1 MPRNN
6 FCLYI
11 ARLLK
16 KSQPLTVFSPKAGPM
31 KEDFEKLGLEVT
43 IVDTTAPS
51 FLKDLSG
58 ALRERKVGL
67 VLANTIMRCDIILMA
82 AELQMP
88 SVWVIHE
95 SWPQDQLDHYAKEV
109 FMCKDIDA
117 AVIKKLGRGWV
128 GGPGSGLADRTVGPP
143 IIGIGVR
150 AFAAAGTIVFP
161 SDMQR
166 HLYDGMFRPEAGHTI
181 YNGIPLQQL
190 NQFKQKEDRRKVRA
204 ALGYTD
210 EDFVVKGQVFSATA
224 CSKLIQEDGC
234 KNLKQLIV
242 GARYIRD
249 HEIKYIDEIFKV
261 AASHGVS
268 CKRWENLTED
278 EIGKPQI
285 TIMDIQAAVLRFYMA
300 ADVVLVASLNEVLP
314 LVICESMA
322 FERPVV
328 CSDIDAIPE
337 ALTDGVEGYLD
348 AIRQKVLKL
357 YRDPELRRR
366 MGQAGRA
373 RVLRQ
378 FSYEHM
384 GERYRELLDTVRSS
398 PSSVPVT
405 QGLSELKGK
414 TVLVDMDN
422 TLVDWDGEFIRRFAK
437 ASGRAIEEVEE
448 INFPEADRAL
458 VLDVI
463 ASPGFYEVLEPLP
476 GAVEALSTLVT
487 SGVDVKLLSAPHP
500 VCAASCAREK
510 FLSVERLLG
519 EEFLERLIITRDKT
533 HVQGEILVDDKP
545 QVTGRK
551 AAVWK
556 HVLFN
561 QSYNQDVQG
570 KVRMHSWSQ
579 WAETLPGYE
588 YLGNSFRL
596 VITPLT
602 DMCYM
607 TLMGAQSL
615 NLGGAPAGPA
625 GTGKTETTKDLA
637 KALAKQCVVFNCSPE
652 MDYLMV
658 GKFFKG
664 LASSGA
670 WCCFDEFNRIYI
682 EVLSVIAQQL
692 LQLFSAKRE
701 LTSYNDTVELE
712 FDSTLIT
719 MKPTFNVF
727 ITMNPG
733 YAGRSE
739 LPDNL
744 AALFRPM
751 AMMVPDYAM
760 IGEISFYAFGFEKG
774 RHLAKKMVTTF
785 QLCSEQLSAQSHYD
799 YGMRAVGAQS
809 RSTQVFWVLTRNH
822 FSGPDCAPD
831 TESPFQR
838 THVHVLNPKAIT
850 QNQLYGA
857 FDEVTR
863 EWSDGVAAEL
873 IRNATRDNHNPDHH
887 WVMFDGPA
895 ERHSWDLQTPDPRA
909 DRPDRAPTAMASTA
923 QRTWELENQVVQ
935 VDDAQIYAFDQSEQ
949 DAIFEKKP
957 WKDPHLCGYDPQ
969 EDVNFFKSVRM
980 SAVAM
985 IKIVMHA
992 KSGAPL
998 EVMGLM
1004 QGKVTADREFIIMD
1018 AFPLP
1023 VEGTETRVNA
1033 GAGANEFMVTYT
1045 ETSERI
1051 GKVEN
1056 ICGWSGIDVQTQMT
1070 YQQHQ
1075 EPFLAVVVDPVR
1087 TCASGKVDI
1096 GAFRTYPAGHQPQ
1109 EDGPNE
1115 YQPIPLET
1123 ELCDGGPVDGDKIE
1137 DFGVHCKQY
1146 YSLPIEVFKNSLDNT
1161 ILELLIDMTAVSQSR
1176 FRVAMMEPR
1185 KRKDESLLNKVAIDA
1200 SKNAGEQVQGLTSQV
1215 VKFALFQGRASCS
1228 CRHETEQPTPMENR
1242 FEALF
1247 RLMDCYFVNFI
1258 PNELKPA
1265 NTFKE
1270 AIAELVPNLIP
1281 LFFFCLVWSIGA
1293 SCDAKSRKGFSDLV
1307 WAMVSEDLRP
1317 PVVELLEKAFI
1328 QVPPLQENVTFAGIE
1343 PGDLLYDYF
1352 YDQELVPR
1360 VAKYEEIVVPSVDS
1374 VRLVYIFQLLV
1385 LNDKHV
1391 LCPGPTGT
1399 GKSVNISL
1407 WLQKQAPEN
1416 YQGVFINFSAQT
1428 HVNQLQDLID
1438 SKLEKRRRGVYGPPA
1453 GKKMAGA
1460 PLRDTSDVFQHVRV
1474 KQLYPLDVAEEL
1486 GDERMMSLLKMSG
1499 ATERSQTSRSAGSAL
1514 GGLRSFLSL
1523 RSTASTTSTA
1533 ASGSEAPVP
1542 QRSCLAKKKVD
1553 EIDMATDEESVE
1565 SLARYQ

>member
-1 MPRNN
+1 MFCSVPFATARAHAHRPDEDQDDLDFTSDLYALTESSTDELLNSWKVFTVLKDDSDQHRRLENAAWRLHAMQRLQKTPTFEAASKVTGGKCAFKPGAPIAEQLDEAEFSPKRTLSGALGKVNQARAPVEMERVHSGDLAFQDSWAADQLLGVCLKNNLKNETIDDILQVLQHMNFQPEDVPNTSRELRELPHETRPVCAIFTHSLERNGANN

-117 AVIKKLGRGWV
+117 AVIK
-128 GGPGSGLADRTVGPP
+128 
-143 IIGIGVR
+143 R
-150 AFAAAGTIVFP
+150 AFAAAGTIVSP

-210 EDFVVKGQVFSATA
+210 EDFVVLHLGTVCSRKGQVFSATA

-337 ALTDGVEGYLD
+337 ALTDGVEGYLVPPANAD

-448 INFPEADRAL
+448 IVRNRKKFEIEENFPEADRAL

-579 WAETLPGYE
+579 WAETLPG
-588 YLGNSFRL
+588 
-596 VITPLT
+596 
-602 DMCYM
+602 
-607 TLMGAQSL
+607 
-615 NLGGAPAGPA
+615 
-625 GTGKTETTKDLA
+625 
-637 KALAKQCVVFNCSPE
+637 AL
-652 MDYLMV
+652 
-658 GKFFKG
+658 
-664 LASSGA
+664 
-670 WCCFDEFNRIYI
+670 
-682 EVLSVIAQQL
+682 
-692 LQLFSAKRE
+692 
-701 LTSYNDTVELE
+701 
-712 FDSTLIT
+712 
-719 MKPTFNVF
+719 
-727 ITMNPG
+727 
-733 YAGRSE
+733 
-739 LPDNL
+739 
-744 AALFRPM
+744 
-751 AMMVPDYAM
+751 
-760 IGEISFYAFGFEKG
+760 
-774 RHLAKKMVTTF
+774 
-785 QLCSEQLSAQSHYD
+785 
-799 YGMRAVGAQS
+799 
-809 RSTQVFWVLTRNH
+809 
-822 FSGPDCAPD
+822 
-831 TESPFQR
+831 
-838 THVHVLNPKAIT
+838 
-850 QNQLYGA
+850 
-857 FDEVTR
+857 
-863 EWSDGVAAEL
+863 
-873 IRNATRDNHNPDHH
+873 
-887 WVMFDGPA
+887 
-895 ERHSWDLQTPDPRA
+895 
-909 DRPDRAPTAMASTA
+909 
-923 QRTWELENQVVQ
+923 
-935 VDDAQIYAFDQSEQ
+935 
-949 DAIFEKKP
+949 
-957 WKDPHLCGYDPQ
+957 
-969 EDVNFFKSVRM
+969 
-980 SAVAM
+980 
-985 IKIVMHA
+985 
-992 KSGAPL
+992 
-998 EVMGLM
+998 
-1004 QGKVTADREFIIMD
+1004 
-1018 AFPLP
+1018 
-1023 VEGTETRVNA
+1023 
-1033 GAGANEFMVTYT
+1033 
-1045 ETSERI
+1045 
-1051 GKVEN
+1051 
-1056 ICGWSGIDVQTQMT
+1056 
-1070 YQQHQ
+1070 
-1075 EPFLAVVVDPVR
+1075 
-1087 TCASGKVDI
+1087 
-1096 GAFRTYPAGHQPQ
+1096 
-1109 EDGPNE
+1109 
-1115 YQPIPLET
+1115 
-1123 ELCDGGPVDGDKIE
+1123 
-1137 DFGVHCKQY
+1137 
-1146 YSLPIEVFKNSLDNT
+1146 
-1161 ILELLIDMTAVSQSR
+1161 
-1176 FRVAMMEPR
+1176 
-1185 KRKDESLLNKVAIDA
+1185 
-1200 SKNAGEQVQGLTSQV
+1200 
-1215 VKFALFQGRASCS
+1215 
-1228 CRHETEQPTPMENR
+1228 
-1242 FEALF
+1242 
-1247 RLMDCYFVNFI
+1247 
-1258 PNELKPA
+1258 
-1265 NTFKE
+1265 
-1270 AIAELVPNLIP
+1270 
-1281 LFFFCLVWSIGA
+1281 
-1293 SCDAKSRKGFSDLV
+1293 
-1307 WAMVSEDLRP
+1307 
-1317 PVVELLEKAFI
+1317 
-1328 QVPPLQENVTFAGIE
+1328 
-1343 PGDLLYDYF
+1343 
-1352 YDQELVPR
+1352 
-1360 VAKYEEIVVPSVDS
+1360 
-1374 VRLVYIFQLLV
+1374 
-1385 LNDKHV
+1385 
-1391 LCPGPTGT
+1391 
-1399 GKSVNISL
+1399 
-1407 WLQKQAPEN
+1407 
-1416 YQGVFINFSAQT
+1416 
-1428 HVNQLQDLID
+1428 
-1438 SKLEKRRRGVYGPPA
+1438 
-1453 GKKMAGA
+1453 
-1460 PLRDTSDVFQHVRV
+1460 
-1474 KQLYPLDVAEEL
+1474 
-1486 GDERMMSLLKMSG
+1486 
-1499 ATERSQTSRSAGSAL
+1499 
-1514 GGLRSFLSL
+1514 
-1523 RSTASTTSTA
+1523 
-1533 ASGSEAPVP
+1533 
-1542 QRSCLAKKKVD
+1542 
-1553 EIDMATDEESVE
+1553 
-1565 SLARYQ
+1565 